1 MFFCHR
7 PRHIIIDTALHI
19 ETLVKLVASNKKIIK
34 FIYNYRE
41 FGKNLSQLY
50 NEKIIDTYLYETI
63 NYLRKILNYAKH
75 DTDPNKNNT
84 FDYEDA
90 IVFYFESR
98 IVGNKLLGLLKH
110 ETFNIIYDIIEN

>member
-1 MFFCHR
+1 MFLCHR

-50 NEKIIDTYLYETI
+50 NEKIIDAYLYERI
-63 NYLRKILNYAKH
+63 IGILKI
-75 DTDPNKNNT
+75 
-84 FDYEDA
+84 
-90 IVFYFESR
+90 IVFK
-98 IVGNKLLGLLKH
+98 N
-110 ETFNIIYDIIEN
+110 